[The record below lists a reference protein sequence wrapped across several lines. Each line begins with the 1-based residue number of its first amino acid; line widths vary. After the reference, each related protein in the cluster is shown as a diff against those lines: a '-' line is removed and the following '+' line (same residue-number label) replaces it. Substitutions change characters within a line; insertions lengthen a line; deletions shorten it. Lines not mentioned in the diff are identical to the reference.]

1 MLSPS
6 EKRDKI
12 IRATDLD
19 ALSCRYS
26 TNNKSYFQPAD
37 NYINKIIASY
47 QNHLQF
53 CKGYSQLSAGRT
65 LRSVFNEQKL
75 PLINRGTY
83 LRTKVIDLVVE
94 EFIKEFKQVQI
105 ISLGGGSDT
114 RCFRVFEKYQE
125 NIKYIEF
132 DFPESV
138 KIKKLAIENDEELK
152 KLIGDTAEAK
162 EIGTKEE
169 FVQLESE
176 LHTAKYHL
184 IGFDLREL
192 DQLNEDYIDKDTPT
206 LILSECV
213 LCYLTPKENEDI
225 MSYWK
230 NKLDKRCYLIYEP
243 MSLNDAFGETMTQN
257 LSNRGIDL
265 HTFHKY
271 PNLTTRHSFFRD
283 TIGLNNVKLTDTS
296 DIAGYSGSLSNKEW
310 ISTTELNRINRLEL
324 IDELEEIR
332 LLFKHYCLCYGE
344 LHNFH
349 FNGINKYKWMIE

>member
-243 MSLNDAFGETMTQN
+243 
-257 LSNRGIDL
+257 I
-265 HTFHKY
+265 
-271 PNLTTRHSFFRD
+271 FFRD